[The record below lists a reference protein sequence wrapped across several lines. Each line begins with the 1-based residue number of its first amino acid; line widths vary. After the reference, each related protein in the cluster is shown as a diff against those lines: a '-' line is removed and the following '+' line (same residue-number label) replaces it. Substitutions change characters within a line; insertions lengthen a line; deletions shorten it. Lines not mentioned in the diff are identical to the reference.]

1 LSISFD
7 GDWLVDQSKKGE
19 TIILRVI
26 KRLHSATTKFQEV
39 QLVETEA
46 YGRALILDD
55 SIQAAA
61 KDEFIYHECLVHPA
75 MLATPNPVRV
85 AVLGGGE
92 GATIREVLKHKSV
105 ESVTMIDID
114 REVVEFCREYLPGF
128 SQGAFDDPRTKLVF
142 DDARKWIEQ
151 QAPESLDV
159 VIIDITE
166 PLEGGPACM
175 LFTSEF
181 YSMVGRTLT
190 QAGSMLVQ
198 AGPADPHGHMMFTRI
213 FKSIQ
218 SAFVRTYPLV
228 SYVPSFAD
236 NWGFVL
242 ACCGDAKIHT
252 ISEIDQAMAERI
264 SGKLSYYD
272 GQTQAHIVNLPL
284 YLRKSLAGPLGPF
297 TDTDPPKMGPG
308 IR

>member
-1 LSISFD
+1 MSIPFD

-19 TIILRVI
+19 TVVLRVI
-26 KRLHSATTKFQEV
+26 KRLHSATTKFQEA
-39 QLVETEA
+39 QLVETET
-46 YGRALILDD
+46 YGRALVLDD

-61 KDEFIYHECLVHPA
+61 KDEFIYHESLVHPA

-92 GATIREVLKHKSV
+92 GAAIREVLKHKSV

-128 SQGAFDDPRTKLVF
+128 SQGAFDDPRTRLVF

-151 QAPESLDV
+151 QAAESLDV

-175 LFTSEF
+175 LFTGEF
-181 YSMVGRTLT
+181 YSLVSRALT
-190 QAGSMLVQ
+190 RNGCMIVQ
-198 AGPADPHGHMMFTRI
+198 AGPADPVGHIMFTRI
-213 FKSIQ
+213 FKSIR
-218 SAFVRTYPLV
+218 SAFERAYPLV
-228 SYVPSFAD
+228 TYVPSFAD
-236 NWGFVL
+236 QWGFVL
-242 ACCGDAKIHT
+242 ACCGDAKIL
-252 ISEIDQAMAERI
+252 SAAEVDQVIAARI
-264 SGKLSYYD
+264 SGKLSHYD
-272 GQTQAHIVNLPL
+272 GQTQAHIKNLPL
-284 YLRKSLAGPLGPF
+284 YLRKSLAGPLPPF
-297 TDTDPPKMGPG
+297 TDADPPKMGSG

>member
-1 LSISFD
+1 MSVSFD
-7 GDWLVDQSKKGE
+7 GDWLVDQSRKGE
-19 TIILRVI
+19 TTLLRII
-26 KRLHSATTKFQEV
+26 KRLHSATTEFQEA
-39 QLVETEA
+39 QLIETEA
-46 YGRALILDD
+46 FGRALVLDG

-61 KDEFIYHECLVHPA
+61 KDEFIYHESLVHPA

-92 GATIREVLKHKSV
+92 GATLREVLKHKAV

-166 PLEGGPACM
+166 PLEGGPARM
-175 LFTSEF
+175 LFTREF
-181 YSMVGRTLT
+181 YSMVRRTL
-190 QAGSMLVQ
+190 APDGSMAVQ
-198 AGPADPHGHMMFTRI
+198 AGPADPVGHMMFARI
-213 FKSIQ
+213 YRSIQ
-218 SAFVRTYPLV
+218 SAIERAYPLV
-228 SYVPSFAD
+228 AYIPSFAD
-236 NWGFVL
+236 QWGFVL
-242 ACCGDAKIHT
+242 ACCGDTKIPT
-252 ISEIDQAMAERI
+252 TLEVDQAIAHRI
-264 SGKLSYYD
+264 SGELSHYD
-272 GQTQAHIVNLPL
+272 GQTQAHIMNLPL
-284 YLRKSLAGPLGPF
+284 YLRKSLTGPLEPF
-297 TDTDPPKMGPG
+297 TDAAPPVMAPG